1 MMAVG
6 SSLPSSTSQIES
18 AAPCDACPAN
28 QSRNDMPPLAF
39 QSVLSPRIG
48 NAGPPLLSLLI
59 VSAHPRSH
67 THRRPARA
75 ARTRRS
81 RSTRS
86 AARTSSCVL
95 PRPTILLETAP
106 ADERPRDDPADH
118 VGEHNEGIEQAD
130 HGATA
135 MRCAFAL
142 ASRITFG
149 PTSDTRAEP
158 HTSDT
163 RAEPLT
169 PDTHAEPLTPDTR
182 AQPHT
187 PDTCPTPPPPHP
199 SACPPTAAP
208 RAEPLTPD
216 TRAESLTPDTCAE
229 SWTRRIQPLRTSRIW
244 AVPPTIQQ
252 PSTIN

>member
-149 PTSDTRAEP
+149 PTP
-158 HTSDT
+158 DT
-163 RAEPLT
+163 RAEPLTSDTHAEPLTPDTCAEPHT
-169 PDTHAEPLTPDTR
+169 PDTHAEPLTPDTCAEPHTSDTR
-182 AQPHT
+182 AEPPT
-187 PDTCPTPPPPHP
+187 PDTC
-199 SACPPTAAP
+199 
-208 RAEPLTPD
+208 
-216 TRAESLTPDTCAE
+216 AESLTPDTCAE
-229 SWTRRIQPLRTSRIW
+229 
-244 AVPPTIQQ
+244 PPTSDTCAESLTSDTCAESLT
-252 PSTIN
+252 PATSGRAAG